1 MSKRLCNP
9 SSAASRHLLPREKAV
24 ANSAPSPWGEGGAKR
39 RVRGGVAISLIFFAA
54 GTVRADFNSLLRV
67 VERQPGMHRVWTP
80 GISLARLAVRIVHP
94 EGVHD
99 FQLVVFEGSGRFD
112 GRDFE
117 AILRTSGDQPM
128 VQVHSKRT
136 GETAVIWARPV
147 GSDLVEMVL
156 LAHDPNDNTVVLRA
170 VINGETLA
178 REISDPRHA
187 PQITQR

>member
-1 MSKRLCNP
+1 MSKPTIL
-9 SSAASRHLLPREKAV
+9 
-24 ANSAPSPWGEGGAKR
+24 
-39 RVRGGVAISLIFFAA
+39 AISLVLFAA
-54 GTVRADFNSLLRV
+54 ATASADFNSLLRV
-67 VERQPGMHRVWTP
+67 VERQPGMHRLWTP
-80 GISLARLAVRIVHP
+80 GISLVRLAVRVVHP

-99 FQLVVFEGSGRFD
+99 FQLAVFEGDGRFD
-112 GRDFE
+112 GHDFE
-117 AILRTSGDQPM
+117 AILGTSGDRPM
-128 VQVHSKRT
+128 VQVHSNRT